1 MIFGGPEKS
10 KFTNNSEEKIN
21 CVDNLH
27 SKTLFS
33 KIVDLF
39 ALNYDFLQQA
49 VQTNSNPSKNHEIG
63 IWNFFSHGY
72 MFVKNLVFFMFRP
85 I

>member
-27 SKTLFS
+27 SKTLFF
-33 KIVDLF
+33 KIMDLF
-39 ALNYDFLQQA
+39 ALNYPFLQEA
-49 VQTNSNPSKNHEIG
+49 VQLQSVKKHKIG
-63 IWNFFSHGY
+63 
-72 MFVKNLVFFMFRP
+72 V
-85 I
+85 

>member
-27 SKTLFS
+27 SKTLLF
-33 KIVDLF
+33 KIDVFQCRKQVFFAFFVDLK
-39 ALNYDFLQQA
+39 LILDFRGQPHIFLGL
-49 VQTNSNPSKNHEIG
+49 E
-63 IWNFFSHGY
+63 
-72 MFVKNLVFFMFRP
+72 
-85 I
+85 